1 MEYTSV
7 TSFCYEFNVPKVVI
21 NPTKGVT
28 VDVEINA
35 SGIGEY
41 RVPVRARFVQS
52 SIADWVHGL
61 DGFVFEDMG
70 VEEVWFKL
78 ETWSF
83 I

>member
-21 NPTKGVT
+21 NLTKGVT

-41 RVPVRARFVQS
+41 RVPVREIFVGAARDHVSRS
-52 SIADWVHGL
+52 SVARRAY
-61 DGFVFEDMG
+61 
-70 VEEVWFKL
+70 
-78 ETWSF
+78 
-83 I
+83 